1 MGSVPAMKKGAIG
14 CAARTVSISD
24 PDRALSSSKRDDLPT
39 GAGNFLPSN
48 DMIARVLCG

>member
-24 PDRALSSSKRDDLPT
+24 PDRALSSSFPEKRRLTD
-39 GAGNFLPSN
+39 
-48 DMIARVLCG
+48 RCGKLLAK